1 VQVLKF
7 GGTSVGSAT
16 RFREVAQLVSSKIK
30 AGEKLVVVLSAM
42 AGITN
47 TLIAAAHEAEERK
60 LDGGN
65 TQFQTVRKGHEVLIR
80 ELFTDR
86 VIANDVSDELEP
98 LMSRT
103 YVLLQ
108 GVSYLGELSNRSLDA
123 ISGFGELLSSKV
135 FARYMETI
143 GQPCVWMDARDFVV
157 TDETFGRAT
166 PLWEDIE
173 KLAKERLAPVLESHK
188 CVITQGFIGATR
200 TGVST
205 TLGRGGS
212 DYSASI
218 IGVALGA
225 SEIQIWTD
233 VDGMMTADPRVVPEA
248 SVLSDVSFQEASELA
263 YFGAKV
269 LHPLTIKPA
278 IEKNIPVRI
287 LNTMKPQSTGTL
299 ITDKPSSGNN
309 SVVCSIASKKSL
321 TAIFISSPKMLMAH
335 GFLAKVFE
343 VFGRHE
349 TPIDL
354 VATSEVSVSL
364 TTDRADALD
373 AISKDLSDFGDVR
386 IMNDVAIITV
396 VGSQFREQR
405 GIAGQV
411 FSALKDINIIM
422 ISGGA
427 SDINLS
433 CVVHAEDAD
442 RAVQQLHREFFPTA
456 VAPSLA
462 GSITRS

>member
-1 VQVLKF
+1 MQVMKF

-16 RFREVAQLVSSKIK
+16 RFREVAQLVRSKLE
-30 AGEKLVVVLSAM
+30 AGEQIVLVLSAM
-42 AGITN
+42 SGITN
-47 TLIAAAHEAEERK
+47 TLIAAAREAEERK
-60 LDGGN
+60 IDGGN
-65 TQFQTVRKGHEVLIR
+65 THFQQVKKGHEVLIR

-86 VIANDVSDELEP
+86 LVANDVSDELEP
-98 LMSRT
+98 LMSRA

-108 GVSYLGELSNRSLDA
+108 GVTYLGELSNRSLDA

-135 FARYMETI
+135 FARYMETL
-143 GQPCVWMDARDFVV
+143 GVPCQWMDARDFVV
-157 TDETFGRAT
+157 TDENFGRAT
-166 PLWEDIE
+166 PLWEDIA
-173 KLAKERLAPVLESHK
+173 KLTKERVAPALASHK
-188 CVITQGFIGATR
+188 CVVTQGFIGSTR

-212 DYSASI
+212 DYTASI
-218 IGVALGA
+218 IGVSLGA

-248 SVLSDVSFQEASELA
+248 SVLSEVSFHEASELA

-287 LNTMKPQSTGTL
+287 LNTMKPTSTGTL
-299 ITDKPSSGNN
+299 ITDKPSVEHK

-373 AISKDLSDFGDVR
+373 SISKDLSEYGDVR
-386 IMNDVAIITV
+386 IMNNVAIVTV
-396 VGSQFREQR
+396 VGSQFRQQS

-456 VAPSLA
+456 VVPSLS
-462 GSITRS
+462 GSVTRS